1 MVITSLNPDS
11 DPSKIRQR
19 GIALFI
25 SLVMLTF
32 LFVLG
37 LTFISVSSR
46 DYVYARYV
54 ALRAQ
59 ALYLAE
65 SGIEYAQISR
75 INWTE
80 YPHTEE
86 IDYQNGKI
94 NIEVNDLG
102 DGSVEITSYGKY
114 ASFTKG
120 LKVIYGR
127 DGTIQSWEE
136 L

>member
-1 MVITSLNPDS
+1 MVIVSLNLIS
-11 DPSKIRQR
+11 GSSEIRQR

-25 SLVMLTF
+25 ALIMLTF
-32 LFVLG
+32 LFILG
-37 LTFISVSSR
+37 LTFISASGR

-65 SGIEYAQISR
+65 SGIEYAQINR

-86 IDYQNGKI
+86 IEYQNGRI

-102 DGSVEITSYGKY
+102 SGAVEITSYGKY

-120 LKVIYGR
+120 LRVIYGR